1 MRCFFCI
8 LLRID
13 VTMGAYGSA
22 EICELICIFMLPLL
36 EQKYNSKDIGLYRD
50 DVLSVFHNT
59 SGPDLEKS

>member
-22 EICELICIFMLPLL
+22 EICELICIFMLPLI
-36 EQKYNSKDIGLYRD
+36 EQKYNSKYRD

>member
-1 MRCFFCI
+1 
-8 LLRID
+8 
-13 VTMGAYGSA
+13 MGAYGSV

-50 DVLSVFHNT
+50 DGLSVFHNT